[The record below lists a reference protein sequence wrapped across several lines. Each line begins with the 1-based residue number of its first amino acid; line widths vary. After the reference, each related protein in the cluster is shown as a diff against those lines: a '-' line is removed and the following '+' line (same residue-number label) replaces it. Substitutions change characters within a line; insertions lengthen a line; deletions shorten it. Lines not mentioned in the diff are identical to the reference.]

1 VRIKETYKKSGYF
14 WLPDNADKKIPGT
27 LTISD
32 GGDIELEVVG
42 LFDES
47 IKALNGEDDL
57 SRIIGHVE
65 NDGLITLEKCFY
77 KKKHI
82 AFGRIAKSLVHVNHV
97 LSGVAYEKDE
107 AATFNT
113 VSFSVEGLNEWLGIS
128 GIAVSYGDDYRT
140 ATISYTPQEEI
151 VYNLNNGFKLHIY
164 FGYTLPGFPNTTE
177 AKITQQAYFKLSS
190 DEAKELP
197 DFIAT
202 LHEITYLLCFAVDE
216 TVTISDVSATSNKI
230 VTEVSDGKKRPVPI
244 KVYYPSIPFSK
255 EIPKIDN
262 HRILFQFGLIRVNAE
277 VIINNWLG
285 AYSIIRPA
293 LGLYFSAVTGTHKYL
308 DGKFLALAQGLETY
322 HRRTSSDTLME
333 RGKFRNLL
341 ATLLCLAPKEHRKW
355 LRGRL
360 IYGNEISLGQRIR
373 KIIEPYK
380 SYLGNS
386 KERDK
391 IIRGIVNTRN
401 YLTHYSEELEKES
414 TKGVELWVL
423 CQKMEAI
430 FQLHLLQQLGFTK
443 SEIQGILTN
452 NYKLKQK
459 FNKI

>member
-1 VRIKETYKKSGYF
+1 
-14 WLPDNADKKIPGT
+14 
-27 LTISD
+27 
-32 GGDIELEVVG
+32 
-42 LFDES
+42 
-47 IKALNGEDDL
+47 
-57 SRIIGHVE
+57 
-65 NDGLITLEKCFY
+65 
-77 KKKHI
+77 
-82 AFGRIAKSLVHVNHV
+82 
-97 LSGVAYEKDE
+97 
-107 AATFNT
+107 
-113 VSFSVEGLNEWLGIS
+113 
-128 GIAVSYGDDYRT
+128 
-140 ATISYTPQEEI
+140 
-151 VYNLNNGFKLHIY
+151 
-164 FGYTLPGFPNTTE
+164 
-177 AKITQQAYFKLSS
+177 
-190 DEAKELP
+190 
-197 DFIAT
+197 
-202 LHEITYLLCFAVDE
+202 
-216 TVTISDVSATSNKI
+216 
-230 VTEVSDGKKRPVPI
+230 
-244 KVYYPSIPFSK
+244 
-255 EIPKIDN
+255 
-262 HRILFQFGLIRVNAE
+262 
-277 VIINNWLG
+277 
-285 AYSIIRPA
+285 
-293 LGLYFSAVTGTHKYL
+293 
-308 DGKFLALAQGLETY
+308 
-322 HRRTSSDTLME
+322 ME

-401 YLTHYSEELEKES
+401 YPTHYSEELEKES

>member
-1 VRIKETYKKSGYF
+1 
-14 WLPDNADKKIPGT
+14 
-27 LTISD
+27 
-32 GGDIELEVVG
+32 
-42 LFDES
+42 
-47 IKALNGEDDL
+47 
-57 SRIIGHVE
+57 
-65 NDGLITLEKCFY
+65 
-77 KKKHI
+77 
-82 AFGRIAKSLVHVNHV
+82 VNHV

>member
-1 VRIKETYKKSGYF
+1 MRIKEEYKKSGYF
-14 WLPDNADKKIPGT
+14 WLPDNEGKKIPGT
-27 LTISD
+27 LTILD
-32 GGDIELEVVG
+32 GGDVELEIVG

-47 IKALNGEDDL
+47 MKALNGKDNL
-57 SRIIGHVE
+57 SRIIGLVE
-65 NDGLITLEKCFY
+65 KDGLATLEKCFY
-77 KKKHI
+77 KKKSFS
-82 AFGRIAKSLVHVNHV
+82 FGGISKSLVHVNQV
-97 LSGVAYEKDE
+97 FSGVAYEKDE
-107 AATFNT
+107 AITFNT

-140 ATISYTPQEEI
+140 ATISYKPQDEI
-151 VYNLNNGFKLHIY
+151 VYCLNNGFKLHIY

-197 DFIAT
+197 EFIET
-202 LHEITYLLCFAVDE
+202 LHHLTYLLCFAVDA
-216 TVTISDVSATSNKI
+216 TVAISDVSATSNEI

-244 KVYYPSIPFSK
+244 KVYYTSFPFSK
-255 EIPKIDN
+255 EIPKIDS
-262 HRILFQFGLIRVNAE
+262 HRMLFQFGQVRENAE
-277 VIINNWLG
+277 VIINNWLE

-322 HRRTSSDTLME
+322 HRRTSSETLME
-333 RGKFRNLL
+333 SGKFRKLV

-360 IYGNEISLGQRIR
+360 FHGNEVNLGHRIK

-380 SYLGNS
+380 SFLGNS
-386 KERDK
+386 KERNK
-391 IIRGIVNTRN
+391 IIRGVVNTRN

-414 TKGVELWVL
+414 AKGMDLWVL
-423 CQKMEAI
+423 CQRLEAV
-430 FQLHLLQQLGFTK
+430 FQLHLLQQLGFNE
-443 SEIQGILTN
+443 SEIQGILSN

-459 FNKI
+459 FNEI

>member
-1 VRIKETYKKSGYF
+1 MRIKEEYKKSGYF
-14 WLPDNADKKIPGT
+14 WLPDNESKKIPGT

-32 GGDIELEVVG
+32 GGEIELEVVG

-65 NDGLITLEKCFY
+65 KDGLITLDNCFY
-77 KKKHI
+77 KKKNF
-82 AFGRIAKSLVHVNHV
+82 AFGGISKSLVHVNRV

-107 AATFNT
+107 KVTFNT

-128 GIAVSYGDDYRT
+128 GIDVSYGEDYRT
-140 ATISYTPQEEI
+140 ATISYTPQDEI
-151 VYNLNNGFKLHIY
+151 VYCLSNGFKLHIY
-164 FGYTLPGFPNTTE
+164 FGYTLPSIPSTTE

-197 DFIAT
+197 DFIET
-202 LHEITYLLCFAVDE
+202 LHQITYLLCFAIDE
-216 TVTISDVSATSNKI
+216 TVTISDVSATSNEI
-230 VTEVSDGKKRPVPI
+230 VTEVSEGKNRPVPI
-244 KVYYPSIPFSK
+244 KVYYPSLPFS
-255 EIPKIDN
+255 ENLPKIDN
-262 HRILFQFGLIRVNAE
+262 HRMLFRFGQVRENAE
-277 VIINNWLG
+277 AIINKWLE

-322 HRRTSSDTLME
+322 HRRTSSETLME
-333 RGKFRNLL
+333 KEVFRGLV
-341 ATLLCLAPKEHRKW
+341 ASLLCLAPKEHRKW

-360 IYGNEISLGQRIR
+360 FHGNEINLGKRIK

-386 KERDK
+386 KERNK

-414 TKGVELWVL
+414 VKGVDLWVL

-430 FQLHLLQQLGFTK
+430 FQLHLLQQLGFTV
-443 SEIQGILTN
+443 SEIQEILTN

-459 FNKI
+459 FNEI